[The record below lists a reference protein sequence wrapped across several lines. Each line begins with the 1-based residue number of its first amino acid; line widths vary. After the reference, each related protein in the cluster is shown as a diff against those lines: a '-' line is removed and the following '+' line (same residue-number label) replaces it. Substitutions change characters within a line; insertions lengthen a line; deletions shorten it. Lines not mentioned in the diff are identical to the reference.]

1 MSKPLYKP
9 KDEQALM
16 TELWDPAI
24 AENPYNFVMFA
35 FPWGKAGTPLAKHQG
50 PRTWQRDAL
59 MAKAEHIANNRNL
72 MANGKAPKVMQNS
85 TASGRGIGKSS
96 LLAMEVLWMMTCNL
110 GSTTIVTA
118 NTESQLVTRTWPELG
133 KWHTMAINSHW
144 FIRNSAKLFPSPWFE
159 ESLKRD
165 LKVDTGYYYAQ
176 AQTWS
181 EENPDAFAGAH
192 NDAGIM
198 LKFDEASGIPKPIW
212 TVAEGFFTE
221 PVLHRYWDVYS
232 NPRRNTGAF
241 FETHHRDRNFWNT
254 RSIDART
261 VEGTDRAVYD
271 KIIAQHGEDSD
282 EARVEVRGMF
292 PSQGDKQ
299 FIGRNLVEAA
309 QTREVF
315 EDPGA
320 PLIFGVDVARGGNA
334 QTVLYVR
341 NGRDGRSVPPMKR
354 KGMDNVQVANFV
366 AEQIDKMNPDA
377 VFIDSG
383 GVGGGVYDI
392 LKNQKYRV
400 TGVDFGSGADE
411 PMRFMN
417 KRAEMWSHMK
427 DWLAIGAIPDDK
439 QLADDLTGPERD
451 YHPTTHKLLL
461 ESKEHMSEVRGLA
474 SPDVGDALALTF
486 ARRVARNDSGRRA
499 PRTRVA
505 SGMDYPVL
513 G

>member
-1 MSKPLYKP
+1 MSKPIYKP

-16 TELWDPAI
+16 TELWDPQI

-50 PRTWQRDAL
+50 PRSWQRDAL
-59 MAKAEHIANNRNL
+59 QAKAEHIAHNKNL
-72 MANGKAPKVMQNS
+72 MAQGKPPKIMQNS

-96 LLAMEVLWMMTCNL
+96 LLAFEVMWMMSCNI

-118 NTESQLVTRTWPELG
+118 NTEAQLVTRTWPELG
-133 KWHTMAINSHW
+133 KWHTLAINSHW
-144 FIRNSAKLFPSPWFE
+144 FVRNTAKLFPANWFE
-159 ESLKRD
+159 DALKRD

-198 LKFDEASGIPKPIW
+198 LKFDEASGIPKQIW

-299 FIGRNLVEAA
+299 FIGTHLVDAA
-309 QTREVF
+309 RAREVTP
-315 EDPGA
+315 DPGA
-320 PLIFGVDVARGGNA
+320 PLVFGVDVARFGDD
-334 QTVLYVR
+334 QSVLYFR
-341 NGRDGRSVPPMKR
+341 AGRDGRSMPPLKW
-354 KGMDNVQVANFV
+354 KGIDTVQLAQRVAHQADLHQPEAIFV
-366 AEQIDKMNPDA
+366 DG
-377 VFIDSG
+377 G
-383 GVGGGVYDI
+383 GVGGGVVDQ
-392 LKNQKYRV
+392 LRAMRYRV
-400 TGVDFGSGADE
+400 VDVQSGAKADE
-411 PMRFMN
+411 DQRFQN
-417 KRAEMWSHMK
+417 KRAEIWHRMK
-427 DWLAIGAIPDDK
+427 EWLAVGCIPDDSE
-439 QLADDLTGPERD
+439 LADDLLGPEYEFDNSGR
-451 YHPTTHKLLL
+451 TKL
-461 ESKEHMSEVRGLA
+461 ESVEHMKKRGLA
-474 SPDVGDALALTF
+474 SPDIATALAMTF
-486 ARRVARNDSGRRA
+486 AQNVARRDTAHRSARV
-499 PRTRVA
+499 RVA
-505 SGMDYPVL
+505 SGMDYPVF

>member
-35 FPWGKAGTPLAKHQG
+35 FPWGKAGTPLAKYSG
-50 PRTWQRDAL
+50 PRSWQRDAL
-59 MAKAEHIANNRNL
+59 MAKAEHIANNKRL
-72 MANGKAPKVMQNS
+72 IAQGKPPKVMQNS
-85 TASGRGIGKSS
+85 TASGRGIGKSAELS
-96 LLAMEVLWMMTCNL
+96 FEVMWMMSCNL

-118 NTESQLVTRTWPELG
+118 NTEAQLVTRTWPELG
-133 KWHTMAINSHW
+133 RWHTLAINSHW
-144 FIRNSAKLFPSPWFE
+144 FVRNTAKLFPAPWFDE
-159 ESLKRD
+159 ALKRD

-221 PVLHRYWDVYS
+221 PVLHRYWDAYS

-241 FETHHRDRNFWNT
+241 FETHHRDRNFWNI

-299 FIGRNLVEAA
+299 FIGTSLVDAA
-309 QTREVF
+309 RIREVV

-320 PLIFGVDVARGGNA
+320 PLVIGVDVARFGDDKS
-334 QTVLYVR
+334 VIYFR
-341 NGRDGRSVPPMKR
+341 CGRDGRSIPPLKF
-354 KGMDNVQVANFV
+354 KGLDTAQLAQRVAFE
-366 AEQIDKMNPDA
+366 ADKFQPDA
-377 VFIDSG
+377 IFVD
-383 GVGGGVYDI
+383 GVGVGAGVVDQ
-392 LKNQKYRV
+392 LRAMKYRV
-400 TGVDFGSGADE
+400 VDVQSGASADE
-411 PMRFMN
+411 DQRFQN
-417 KRAEMWSHMK
+417 KRAEIWHRMK
-427 DWLAIGAIPDDK
+427 EWLAVGCIPDD
-439 QLADDLTGPERD
+439 QELADDLLGPEYEFDNTGR
-451 YHPTTHKLLL
+451 TKL
-461 ESKEHMSEVRGLA
+461 ESVEKMKKRGLA
-474 SPDVGDALALTF
+474 SPDIATALAMTF
-486 ARRVARNDSGRRA
+486 ASNVARRDS
-499 PRTRVA
+499 PSRTRRTRIA
-505 SGMDYPVL
+505 SGVDYPVL